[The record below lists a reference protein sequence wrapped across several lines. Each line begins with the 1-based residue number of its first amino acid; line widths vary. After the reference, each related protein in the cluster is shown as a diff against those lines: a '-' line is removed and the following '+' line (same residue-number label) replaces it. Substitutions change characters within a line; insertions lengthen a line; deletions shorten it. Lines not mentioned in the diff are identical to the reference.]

1 MKRPRAEPI
10 GTERLILEPPEV
22 GHAMEMAVVLARPTL
37 HRFTGGRPPASSAEL
52 RASYE
57 RPSAGSPDGQ
67 LDWLNWGLRLRE
79 SDALAGTVQ
88 ATESHTRHALIAQAE
103 WVVGG
108 ACQRQGLRQAA
119 APRMRPRPED

>member
-88 ATESHTRHALIAQAE
+88 ATKSHTRHALIAQVE
-103 WVVGG
+103 WVVGV
-108 ACQRQGLRQAA
+108 ACQRQGFASEAA
-119 APRMRPRPED
+119 RAMVS

>member
-52 RASYE
+52 RAVIGLRSWSKLGSPLPAADDVLE
-57 RPSAGSPDGQ
+57 EVRDCRGRVRAASPICCPNVAGSAQIATNRHDV
-67 LDWLNWGLRLRE
+67 
-79 SDALAGTVQ
+79 ALGYRARK
-88 ATESHTRHALIAQAE
+88 H
-103 WVVGG
+103 
-108 ACQRQGLRQAA
+108 
-119 APRMRPRPED
+119 